1 MTKSKNVYYNKQD
14 EHGNG
19 KYRTGQFP
27 SAKNK
32 SSYIYR
38 SSYEYA
44 FFTKLEADDN
54 VVQFISEPF
63 QVPYTTA
70 GDPFTAGIAINFNTT
85 ANGFDVG
92 RSYAIGEIM
101 QVAFDT
107 RGGNVIQNIT
117 FESPIASTIGPFTVD
132 A

>member
-44 FFTKLEADDN
+44 FFTKLESVKLAKLLAANEVVVASDDGAPCCHQA
-54 VVQFISEPF
+54 VCLMVMLQ
-63 QVPYTTA
+63 
-70 GDPFTAGIAINFNTT
+70 
-85 ANGFDVG
+85 
-92 RSYAIGEIM
+92 M
-101 QVAFDT
+101 K
-107 RGGNVIQNIT
+107 
-117 FESPIASTIGPFTVD
+117 
-132 A
+132 